1 MSNYQLDSNT
11 NMINKN
17 FEKIAALLPFSYGGR
32 QYIIQGDNTKKKNKR
47 KNLRLALKSGY
58 TWDTHRPL
66 TFAEYREQN
75 NYTDEYCAAQDMKI
89 NEDVF
94 PIYQKYRNK
103 YFYKYNAVN
112 TKFADVQSYNLISNL
127 LDEIEILKKKSKYSP
142 PSTEDQNTEWDG
154 FGSIG
159 CI

>member
-1 MSNYQLDSNT
+1 
-11 NMINKN
+11 
-17 FEKIAALLPFSYGGR
+17 
-32 QYIIQGDNTKKKNKR
+32 
-47 KNLRLALKSGY
+47 
-58 TWDTHRPL
+58 
-66 TFAEYREQN
+66 
-75 NYTDEYCAAQDMKI
+75 MKI

-142 PSTEDQNTEWDG
+142 PPTEDQNTEWDG

>member
-1 MSNYQLDSNT
+1 MSNYLLDSNT

-17 FEKIAALLPFSYGGR
+17 FEKIAALLPFSYGAM
-32 QYIIQGDNTKKKNKR
+32 QCMVQGDNTKKKNKR

-66 TFAEYREQN
+66 TFDEYRDQH

-112 TKFADVQSYNLISNL
+112 TKFADVQS
-127 LDEIEILKKKSKYSP
+127 
-142 PSTEDQNTEWDG
+142 
-154 FGSIG
+154 
-159 CI
+159 